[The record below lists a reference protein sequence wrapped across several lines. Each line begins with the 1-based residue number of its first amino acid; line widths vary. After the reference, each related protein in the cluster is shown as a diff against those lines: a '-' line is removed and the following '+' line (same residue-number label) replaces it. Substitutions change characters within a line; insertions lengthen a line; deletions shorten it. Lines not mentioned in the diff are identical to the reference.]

1 MDVEIV
7 SPDVHLQQD
16 DTKISH
22 IVKAIGSLLNTIFE
36 YKFTKANHIL
46 FEDIIILHPLN
57 NGSINIRRFLSILNS
72 INHLLS
78 EAPKKARN
86 QSAQWAPPI

>member
-57 NGSINIRRFLSILNS
+57 NGSINIREVPLN
-72 INHLLS
+72 I
-78 EAPKKARN
+78 KFN
-86 QSAQWAPPI
+86 QSFVIRSTKESPKAKC